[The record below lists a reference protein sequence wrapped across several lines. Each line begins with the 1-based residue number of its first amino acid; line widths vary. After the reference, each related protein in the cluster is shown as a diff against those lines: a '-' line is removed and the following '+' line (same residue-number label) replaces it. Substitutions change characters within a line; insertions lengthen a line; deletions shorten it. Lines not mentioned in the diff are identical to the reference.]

1 MFLSPLKS
9 LSFTFRFTFCSPSL
23 LQSYIIHLVQTI
35 EAPLPAAD
43 VAELPIEFVATIF
56 AITDDPLVNEKG
68 ADLRTDIGIEH

>member
-1 MFLSPLKS
+1 LLKICCFLIFVI
-9 LSFTFRFTFCSPSL
+9 LSSIC
-23 LQSYIIHLVQTI
+23 IWGIHLVQTI

-56 AITDDPLVNEKG
+56 AITDDPFVNEKG